1 MAIMLSAISRHAGN
15 AKRTL
20 ERLCDD
26 QRGAGVVALG
36 IALPVLAGIAG
47 IGVEV
52 GLWYTQKRDLQVA
65 ADASAVAGAFELAR
79 SNEAHINTAAIAQ
92 AAKNGVTA
100 GSDTTIVVTPSTSG
114 ATGSVVVQVTK
125 QVPRLFSAIFM
136 EGAVNIAARATASV
150 EITGDACALALD
162 ETVSQALLIQGS
174 SSVTMPTCTLAA
186 NSRHASAVSISGS
199 ASLTAESLWSAGG
212 INTGGSAAI
221 TLPGGQLDHM
231 WSVADP
237 YAALTIP
244 SFGACDFH
252 NKTYSNIAT
261 TIGPAVYCGGL
272 TFGANSQVTLEPGT
286 YYIVNGD
293 LTMNAQ
299 SVVRCNCSGQQGVT
313 FVLTTS
319 GAVSQIGRVVING
332 GADVQLT
339 APSDPN
345 DAFVGVLIYQDRRA
359 TSTAVNKLNGG
370 STMTLTGA
378 IYTPAQ
384 AAEWSGNNGSA
395 SSNCTRI
402 IAKTVSFIGNSEL
415 NNSGCEAMGVKPIE
429 VTRVRVT
436 A

>member
-1 MAIMLSAISRHAGN
+1 MATQPSAFSRG
-15 AKRTL
+15 RSYVRQL
-20 ERLCDD
+20 IGRLCYD
-26 QRGAGVVALG
+26 QRGTGVIGFGL
-36 IALPVLAGIAG
+36 ALPAIVGAAG

-52 GLWYTQKRDLQVA
+52 GFWYMQKRDLQVA

-79 SNEAHINTAAIAQ
+79 SNESEVGTAATAQ

-100 GSDTTIVVTPSTSG
+100 GSGTTISVVPSTSG
-114 ATGSVVVQVTK
+114 LTGSVTVQVTK
-125 QVPRLFSAIFM
+125 QLPRMFSAIFA
-136 EGAVNIAARATASV
+136 EGLVSIAARATASV

-162 ETVSQALLIQGS
+162 ETASQALLIQGS
-174 SSVTMPTCTLAA
+174 STVEMPTCTLAA
-186 NSRHASAVSISGS
+186 NSRHATAVSISGS
-199 ASLTAESLWSAGG
+199 ASLAADSLWSAGG
-212 INTGGSAAI
+212 IETGGSANL
-221 TLPGGQLDHM
+221 TLPGGKLDHM
-231 WSVADP
+231 WTVADP

-244 SFGACDFH
+244 AFGACDFH
-252 NKTYSNIAT
+252 NKNYSNTTT

-272 TFGANSQVTLEPGT
+272 TFGANSNVTLEPGT
-286 YYIVNGD
+286 YYVVNGD

-299 SVVRCNCSGQQGVT
+299 SVVRCNCSGEQGIT
-313 FVLTTS
+313 FVLTTN
-319 GAVSQIGRVVING
+319 AAASQIGRVVING

-345 DAFVGVLIYQDRRA
+345 DPFVGVLIYQDRRA

-384 AAEWSGNNGSA
+384 ASEWSGNNGSA

-415 NNSGCEAMGVKPIE
+415 NNTGCEAMGVKPIE